1 MSFLSWT
8 VQSSQIRAGAQC
20 SGPKYPQNEPQNEL
34 SSVPFSLLLS
44 LSLQSCAQVTILQT
58 RITVT
63 TIKSIAW
70 AHNLPVSSSAEACC
84 LPNGSGASGTEFGL
98 QGGAMREEVTPQ
110 AEQPERCWSCSLL
123 PAITWRIS
131 GAEGTKVSCRGS
143 TKALGPSW

>member
-20 SGPKYPQNEPQNEL
+20 SGPKYPQNEPQKEF
-34 SSVPFSLLLS
+34 SSLPFSLLLS
-44 LSLQSCAQVTILQT
+44 LSLRSCVLVTILQT

-63 TIKSIAW
+63 MIKSIAW

-98 QGGAMREEVTPQ
+98 QGGAMREEVTPRLRLRLSSQ
-110 AEQPERCWSCSLL
+110 RDAGAALFCQPSPGGFLEQKARRFPV
-123 PAITWRIS
+123 
-131 GAEGTKVSCRGS
+131 G
-143 TKALGPSW
+143 KALKL